1 MQTSGTIAPQAMT
14 LLLDALASKGQEPES
29 VLARIGLSRAGLAE
43 RRGSTP
49 LATFTTILEA
59 AARERG
65 DATFGLKLGRIYNLP
80 ALGSIATVF
89 LTSPTLGYALSKFTG
104 YFASLQSNTET
115 RLDVSGDLARLS
127 YSIADPTVRLRKQDA
142 DFTIAL
148 EYRMLADIV
157 GPKRAIVRVDF
168 EHDCSQDVEPY
179 HAHFQ
184 CAVEPRRARNAIYF
198 PVAYLGLVLPGAD
211 PTANALAERDLR
223 ETQSA
228 LRNDLDLTTSIQAW
242 MGAALARSL
251 DADIEHAAAD
261 FGVSLRTFQRR
272 LAETGVNF
280 LDIRNKLRAQIAK
293 RMLVATDI
301 PLTVIALQLGY
312 SEASAFSRNFKAQA
326 GETPAEYRAREQHLR
341 QANPNTC
348 RKDRRGDILA
358 SSVKREANL

>member
-1 MQTSGTIAPQAMT
+1 MQSSGTIAPQATT

-29 VLARIGLSRAGLAE
+29 VLAMIGLTRASLAE
-43 RRGSTP
+43 SRSSTP

-65 DATFGLKLGRIYNLP
+65 DVTFGLKLGRIYNLP

-89 LTSPTLGYALSKFTG
+89 FTSPTLGWALSKFTG
-104 YFASLQSNTET
+104 YFASLQSNTEA

-127 YSIADPTVRLRKQDA
+127 YSICDPTIRLRKQDA

-157 GPKRAIVRVDF
+157 GPKRTIVRVDF

-179 HAHFQ
+179 RSHFR

-198 PVAYLGLVLPGAD
+198 PAAYLEQALPGAD
-211 PTANALAERDLR
+211 PKANALAEEELRDT
-223 ETQSA
+223 ESA
-228 LRNDLDLTTSIQAW
+228 LRNLDLATAIQAW

-261 FGVSLRTFQRR
+261 FGVSPRTFQRR

-280 LDIRNKLRAQIAK
+280 LDIRNKLRIQIAK

-312 SEASAFSRNFKAQA
+312 SEASAFSRNFKAQV
-326 GETPAEYRAREQHLR
+326 GETPVEYRAREQRLR
-341 QANPNTC
+341 QVDPKAF
-348 RKDRRGDILA
+348 
-358 SSVKREANL
+358 